1 MQFSN
6 KDIQLFN
13 EAGINVENK
22 NYTNDEVERFKIK
35 VTDFIGKL
43 HCSFLLSFIV
53 SLKLYLLYL
62 DAIISQ
68 NL

>member
-1 MQFSN
+1 MEFSN

-35 VTDFIGKL
+35 VTDFIMSQSTKDIEKY
-43 HCSFLLSFIV
+43 SKKFSSLL
-53 SLKLYLLYL
+53 
-62 DAIISQ
+62 
-68 NL
+68 

>member
-22 NYTNDEVERFKIK
+22 NYTNDEVERLKNKI
-35 VTDFIGKL
+35 TDY
-43 HCSFLLSFIV
+43 IV
-53 SLKLYLLYL
+53 SQSTKDIDKYSKKFSSLL
-62 DAIISQ
+62 
-68 NL
+68 

>member
-35 VTDFIGKL
+35 VTDNLDKIR
-43 HCSFLLSFIV
+43 C
-53 SLKLYLLYL
+53 LK
-62 DAIISQ
+62 
-68 NL
+68 

>member
-35 VTDFIGKL
+35 VTDFIMIQSTKDIEKYIKKF
-43 HCSFLLSFIV
+43 SSLL
-53 SLKLYLLYL
+53 
-62 DAIISQ
+62 
-68 NL
+68 

>member
-35 VTDFIGKL
+35 VTDFIMSQSTKDIEIY
-43 HCSFLLSFIV
+43 SKKFSSLL
-53 SLKLYLLYL
+53 
-62 DAIISQ
+62 
-68 NL
+68 

>member
-35 VTDFIGKL
+35 VTDFIMIQSTKDIEKY
-43 HCSFLLSFIV
+43 SKKFSSLL
-53 SLKLYLLYL
+53 
-62 DAIISQ
+62 
-68 NL
+68 